1 MIRKHLFST
10 KSFCRFWYEIGFVI
24 EFHITAYIY
33 KVRKDMISL
42 LEGKIRKLIRKWFWF
57 FRILIYLFIWISMH
71 DWTKSSMVF
80 DVLHRWNDIQWHL
93 FPLHFHIRILSHIH
107 SSLLLHW
114 ILDSTFQNNWVSF
127 QKLQHIAIGYR
138 QNVILW

>member
-1 MIRKHLFST
+1 MYTLASLQIPIACNSIYINWFANILLYE
-10 KSFCRFWYEIGFVI
+10 CRIWYEIGFVI

-33 KVRKDMISL
+33 KVRNDMISL

-71 DWTKSSMVF
+71 DWTKSSMIF

-114 ILDSTFQNNWVSF
+114 IIDGELKFLP
-127 QKLQHIAIGYR
+127 K
-138 QNVILW
+138 